1 MYHDVRLEQIDDDFM
16 LPADRRLP
24 SLLQTIVSRPDLA
37 RMVKNLRI
45 YHHYKVEVHV
55 DSIREIYQMAAEA
68 LSLTLLDIWER
79 MKDDAG
85 KPGLTI

>member
-16 LPADRRLP
+16 LPADRRLL

-55 DSIREIYQMAAEA
+55 DGIREIYQMAAEA